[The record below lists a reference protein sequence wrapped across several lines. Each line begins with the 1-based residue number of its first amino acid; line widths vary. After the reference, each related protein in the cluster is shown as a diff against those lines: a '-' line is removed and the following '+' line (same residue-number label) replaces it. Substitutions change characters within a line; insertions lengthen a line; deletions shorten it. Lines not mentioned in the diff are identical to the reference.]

1 MKHLFV
7 SMALV
12 LLFAAPALAQSN
24 SVIGAAQLYV
34 GGTWSARLDLD
45 NSTGSGEYVNIFFLN
60 SFSTANVS
68 VNGSVAGQFFEAYLP
83 PHKITS
89 FTLTR
94 NMPPVPNTWLNVTLR
109 SQGAIFVTG
118 RLTHYDSR
126 RYVCEYPLSAL
137 NDHYLINA
145 LWTPIE
151 QTAFSI
157 AVPADT
163 GRTLVQIRAIDLDNN
178 EVGRTLLDLV
188 PMFQTALFIGE
199 LPNLSLPL
207 GFVGTLEIT
216 SIPSNNLVLI
226 STALFRE

>member
-7 SMALV
+7 SVAVV

-24 SVIGAAQLYV
+24 NLIGAAQLYV

-45 NSTGSGEYVNIFFLN
+45 NSTASGEVVNIFFLN
-60 SFSTANVS
+60 SFNTANVS
-68 VNGSVAGQFFEAYLP
+68 VNGSVEAQLFAAYLP

-94 NMPPVPNTWLNVTLR
+94 NMPAVPNTWLHVTLQ

-118 RLTHYDSR
+118 RLTHYNAR
-126 RYVCEYPLSAL
+126 QYVCEYPLSAL
-137 NDHYLINA
+137 NDHFLINA
-145 LWTPIE
+145 VWTLIE

-157 AVPADT
+157 AVRPDT
-163 GRTLVQIRAIDLDNN
+163 GPTQVQIRAVDLDNN
-178 EVGRTLLDLV
+178 EVGRILLLLDSRS
-188 PMFQTALFIGE
+188 QTALFIGQ
-199 LPNLSLPL
+199 LLSLPL
-207 GFVGTLEIT
+207 GFVGTMEIT
-216 SIPSNNLVLI
+216 SNNPVLI

>member
-1 MKHLFV
+1 
-7 SMALV
+7 MALV

-45 NSTGSGEYVNIFFLN
+45 NSTGSGEVVNIFFLN
-60 SFSTANVS
+60 SFNTANVS
-68 VNGSVAGQFFEAYLP
+68 VNGSVAGQFFAAYLP

-94 NMPPVPNTWLNVTLR
+94 NIPPVPNTWLNVTLQ
-109 SQGAIFVTG
+109 SQGAIFITG

-126 RYVCEYPLSAL
+126 RYVCEYPLSGL
-137 NDHYLINA
+137 NDHFLINA
-145 LWTPIE
+145 VWTLIE
-151 QTAFSI
+151 QTALSI

-163 GRTLVQIRAIDLDNN
+163 GPTQVLIRAIDLDNN
-178 EVGRTLLDLV
+178 EVGRALLTLDSRS
-188 PMFQTALFIGE
+188 QTALFVGQ
-199 LPNLSLPL
+199 LLDSLPL
-207 GFVGTLEIT
+207 GFVGTLEVT